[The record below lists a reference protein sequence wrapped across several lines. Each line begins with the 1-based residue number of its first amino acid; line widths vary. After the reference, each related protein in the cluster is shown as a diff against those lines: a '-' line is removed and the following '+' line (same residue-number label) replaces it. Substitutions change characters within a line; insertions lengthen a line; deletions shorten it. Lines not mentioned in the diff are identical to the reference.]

1 MKEPSQNLLR
11 KVALL
16 GVLGGML
23 WGTSLAAETSATQQ
37 ATTSPNTVGT
47 SVSMKG
53 PQQMALE
60 SETNTMPTAYDD
72 MVQARSMAHNQV
84 EANAAIFLMPNT
96 SYGASRTNAGHMP
109 TDYDRK
115 AHHSQERQYQPDK
128 ANGDTPERA
137 NADTKVK
144 HSQERHE
151 GKHVNSKKR
160 MPPMGQPSMNGD
172 ERHQGMPPMGQ
183 PSMNGDER
191 HQGMP
196 LMGQPLINGDE
207 RHQGMTPMGQ
217 PPMNGF
223 ENHQGM
229 PPMMQSPMAGPQG
242 SDFRPPMPTPPRG
255 DRMQQDRSSQE
266 EQSQKHPQA
275 SIPEA
280 TF

>member
-72 MVQARSMAHNQV
+72 MVRARSMAHNQV

-160 MPPMGQPSMNGD
+160 MPPMGQPSMNGA
-172 ERHQGMPPMGQ
+172 ERHHDMPPMGQ

-196 LMGQPLINGDE
+196 
-207 RHQGMTPMGQ
+207 PMGQ

-242 SDFRPPMPTPPRG
+242 SDFRPPMPPPSRG
-255 DRMQQDRSSQE
+255 DRMQEDTSSQAGPSE
-266 EQSQKHPQA
+266 KHPQA